1 MAENDWGNT
10 RTPMHPGH
18 MGNGAQFGAEQ
29 PGYGAKQ
36 SHPAHAVGYGAH
48 GYHGVNQMQGQAYGQ
63 GGHLPS
69 QAHGY
74 PHPDPAGYPSQSQAH
89 FTAPYP
95 GAAPDHGGYAEN
107 GYAPMHGHMPPANGG
122 TPPRFSAIANY
133 AGAAVSLALVAGL
146 AVWGYQLA
154 VRDVSGIP
162 VVRALEGPMRVQP
175 VDPGGQAAAHQG
187 LAVNAVQASGEASA
201 PSDRVAL
208 APAPDLLADDD
219 LPANPSAVVA
229 QSATE
234 KALEPIEVAAK
245 RILPSGSDT
254 AVDIATL
261 PVDPVAAAL
270 AIAEQISKNTQPL
283 SEVGEEV
290 TRVSAPSPSVAP
302 LITRPKVIAASVPGV
317 RQSPRPLIRPAS
329 LPTVAPLPVALSS
342 PTAATTAEITPDAI
356 AAGTRLV
363 QLGAF
368 DSEDVARAEW
378 SKLSDR
384 FEDYIPG
391 KTRVI
396 QKAKS
401 GGKTFYRL
409 RAMGFK
415 DLADARRFCSALM
428 AGKAACIPVV
438 TR

>member
-1 MAENDWGNT
+1 MAEIDWGNT
-10 RTPMHPGH
+10 RTPMHPEQ
-18 MGNGAQFGAEQ
+18 MGNGARFGAEQ
-29 PGYGAKQ
+29 SGYGAGY
-36 SHPAHAVGYGAH
+36 SNPAQAVSYGAQ
-48 GYHGVNQMQGQAYGQ
+48 GYHGANQMQDQAYGQ
-63 GGHLPS
+63 GGQMSPH
-69 QAHGY
+69 AHGY

-95 GAAPDHGGYAEN
+95 GQGPDQGASAQN
-107 GYAPMHGHMPPANGG
+107 GYAPMHGYMPPADGE
-122 TPPRFSAIANY
+122 TPPRFGAIANY
-133 AGAAVSLALVAGL
+133 AGAAISLALVAGL

-187 LAVNAVQASGEASA
+187 FAVNAVQASGEASA

-208 APAPDLLADDD
+208 APAPDLLDEDD
-219 LPANPSAVVA
+219 LPADPSAV
-229 QSATE
+229 ATQPAVE
-234 KALEPIEVAAK
+234 PTLEPIEVVAESS
-245 RILPSGSDT
+245 LPSESDT
-254 AVDIATL
+254 VIDIGTL

-270 AIAEQISKNTQPL
+270 AIAEQISRNTQPL
-283 SEVGEEV
+283 SEAGEEV

-302 LITRPKVIAASVPGV
+302 LIAGPKVIAVSVPGV
-317 RQSPRPLIRPAS
+317 RQSPRPLMRPAS

-342 PTAATTAEITPDAI
+342 PAAATTAEVTPDAI

>member
-1 MAENDWGNT
+1 MADINWGNT
-10 RTPMHPGH
+10 RAPAQTPYMGTAAPTGTAHSGH
-18 MGNGAQFGAEQ
+18 MA
-29 PGYGAKQ
+29 GY
-36 SHPAHAVGYGAH
+36 PAHPQSQGYVDHTHHA
-48 GYHGVNQMQGQAYGQ
+48 A
-63 GGHLPS
+63 P

-74 PHPDPAGYPSQSQAH
+74 PYAAPPAQMPSHVAAQGPHADPYQTNHPTQMGSGQY
-89 FTAPYP
+89 APNNYAP
-95 GAAPDHGGYAEN
+95 MQGGAAPTGGR
-107 GYAPMHGHMPPANGG
+107 
-122 TPPRFSAIANY
+122 TPSGFGALANY

-175 VDPGGQAAAHQG
+175 VDPGGSAAAHQG
-187 LAVNAVQASGEASA
+187 LAVNAVQASGEASG

-208 APAPDLLADDD
+208 APAPDALEAEDQ
-219 LPANPSAVVA
+219 PVNSAAAVQETPQTPV
-229 QSATE
+229 
-234 KALEPIEVAAK
+234 LEPIDVAMETTVSATPTAAIDVAA
-245 RILPSGSDT
+245 
-254 AVDIATL
+254 L

-270 AIAEQISKNTQPL
+270 AIAEQISQNIQPL
-283 SEVGEEV
+283 SETGAEV
-290 TRVSAPSPSVAP
+290 TRISAPSPSVAP
-302 LITRPKVIAASVPGV
+302 LVAGPKIIPASVPGV
-317 RQSPRPLIRPAS
+317 RQSPRPVTRPAN
-329 LPTVAPLPVALSS
+329 LPTVAPQPASLTAPVA
-342 PTAATTAEITPDAI
+342 TTTAEVTADAI
-356 AAGTRLV
+356 PAGTRLV

-368 DSEDVARAEW
+368 DSEDVARTEW
-378 SKLSDR
+378 GKLSDR